1 MLVIALPA
9 PAGIHDWTVN
19 AVPLGAL
26 PAVRSLSPRPPSV
39 PTLAVDITGILAPR
53 NEIVCRSATATPL
66 GVAEGREP
74 LPSAVA
80 WVWLEMHEMHASG
93 IEGLS

>member
-26 PAVRSLSPRPPSV
+26 PAVRSLSPRPPSA
-39 PTLAVDITGILAPR
+39 PTLVVDITGILAAR

-66 GVAEGREP
+66 GVAERREP

-80 WVWLEMHEMHASG
+80 WVWLEMHASG